1 MDNMNFDQNTMNNIK
16 KMVDNGNL
24 SGAMSQISPE
34 MLQSFSKMLS
44 NNQGSNNSSNVKGNE
59 SNTFASNSNNVN
71 NNYVH
76 NSSSQSNSPSNL
88 GDIDMAT
95 VMRLSSALNQ
105 VKNSNNDPRAN
116 LLNSLKPYLKDENK
130 EKVDEYMKLLNIT
143 KIAEIMNENNK
154 NIKSNNP
161 NMNNKNNRRF

>member
-44 NNQGSNNSSNVKGNE
+44 NQSPNNSSNVKSNE
-59 SNTFASNSNNVN
+59 NSAFASNSNNVN
-71 NNYVH
+71 NNYGQ
-76 NSSSQSNSPSNL
+76 NSSNQSNISSNL

-95 VMRLSSALNQ
+95 VMKLSSALNQ

-130 EKVDEYMKLLNIT
+130 EKIDEYMKFINIT
-143 KIAEIMNENNK
+143 KIAEIMNENNRNSK
-154 NIKSNNP
+154 NNNP
-161 NMNNKNNRRF
+161 NINNKGNRRF

>member
-76 NSSSQSNSPSNL
+76 NSSSQSNNPSNL

-116 LLNSLKPYLKDENK
+116 LLNSLKPYLRDENK

-154 NIKSNNP
+154 TSKNNNL
-161 NMNNKNNRRF
+161 NMNNKGNRRF

>member
-1 MDNMNFDQNTMNNIK
+1 
-16 KMVDNGNL
+16 
-24 SGAMSQISPE
+24 MSQISPE

-76 NSSSQSNSPSNL
+76 NSSSQTNSSSNL

>member
-34 MLQSFSKMLS
+34 MLQNFSKMLS
-44 NNQGSNNSSNVKGNE
+44 NNQSPNNSSNVKNNE
-59 SNTFASNSNNVN
+59 NNAFVSNSNNTN
-71 NNYVH
+71 DNYRKNSNIQSN
-76 NSSSQSNSPSNL
+76 NSSSL

-116 LLNSLKPYLKDENK
+116 LLNSLKPYLRDENK

-154 NIKSNNP
+154 TSKNNNL
-161 NMNNKNNRRF
+161 NMNNKGNRRF

>member
-154 NIKSNNP
+154 NSKSNNP

>member
-76 NSSSQSNSPSNL
+76 NSSSQTNSSSNL

>member
-76 NSSSQSNSPSNL
+76 NSSSQTNSSSNL

-154 NIKSNNP
+154 NSKSNNP